1 MTETAGAAAAVEVA
15 TTLPNR
21 RPAPAAMTAV
31 TVDPTP
37 PLADLFLVVYCL
49 IDDLYREIVPD
60 EVCRRP
66 GHTRMAL
73 SDAEVL
79 TLSVMQEALSN
90 DSEASFIRSVQRNHP
105 ELFPGLLS
113 LSRYHRRRKALVG
126 VQQALFAR
134 LASAFANAARWLVV
148 DSAPVETTK
157 VVRSQTGAKSI
168 PEAAYHVRS
177 CGKRLFFGF
186 RLHATVTD
194 EGAVVE
200 FALAP
205 ANEPERE
212 VAQGMLAAVGPATS
226 GFVLGDNNYC
236 GPAFADAAAR
246 HGHRTATSPRRTDP
260 DRADRLWVRRPRV
273 IVETVFGML
282 ADQFHAETTRAR
294 SLLGVWSRIVA
305 KVLAFDL
312 SLRLN
317 TLLGRPLLAVKSL
330 YA

>member
-1 MTETAGAAAAVEVA
+1 
-15 TTLPNR
+15 
-21 RPAPAAMTAV
+21 MTAV
-31 TVDPTP
+31 TIDPTP
-37 PLADLFLVVYCL
+37 PLDDLFLIVYSL
-49 IDDLYREIVPD
+49 IDDLYSETVSDEI
-60 EVCRRP
+60 RWRP

-73 SDAEVL
+73 SDPEVL

-90 DSEASFIRSVQRNHP
+90 DSEASFIRSVRRNHAS
-105 ELFPGLLS
+105 LFPDMLS
-113 LSRYHRRRKALVG
+113 VSRYHRRRKALVG

-134 LASAFANAARWLVV
+134 LTSAFAEVAQWLVV

-177 CGKRLFFGF
+177 CGKQLFFGF
-186 RLHATVTD
+186 RLHTTVTD
-194 EGAVVE
+194 QGAVVE

-205 ANEPERE
+205 ANEGERA
-212 VAQGMLAAVGPATS
+212 VAEAMLAAVSPAAS

-236 GPAFADAAAR
+236 GPAFTEAAAR
-246 HGHRTATSPRRTDP
+246 LGHQVASSPRRTDR
-260 DRADRLWVRRPRV
+260 DRAARLWVRAPRV

-282 ADQFHAETTRAR
+282 ADQFHAERTRAR
-294 SLLGVWSRIVA
+294 SLLGVWSRVVA

-312 SLRLN
+312 SLHIN
-317 TLLGRPLLAVKSL
+317 ALLGRPLLAVKSL

>member
-1 MTETAGAAAAVEVA
+1 
-15 TTLPNR
+15 
-21 RPAPAAMTAV
+21 MTAV
-31 TVDPTP
+31 TFGPT
-37 PLADLFLVVYCL
+37 LAIDDLFLVVYCL
-49 IDDLYREIVPD
+49 IDDLYHELAPD
-60 EVCRRP
+60 EVRLRP
-66 GHTRMAL
+66 GHHRTAL
-73 SDAEVL
+73 SDPEVL

-90 DSEASFIRSVQRNHP
+90 DSEASFLRVVRRDHAG
-105 ELFPGLLS
+105 LFPALLS
-113 LSRYHRRRKALVG
+113 TGRYHRRRKALVG
-126 VQQALFAR
+126 VAQALFAR
-134 LASAFANAARWLVV
+134 LAAEFAEAAAWLVV

-157 VVRSQTGAKSI
+157 VVRSQTGSRSI

-177 CGKRLFFGF
+177 CGRQLFFGF
-186 RLHATVTD
+186 RLHTTVTD
-194 EGAVVE
+194 QGAVVE

-212 VAQGMLAAVGPATS
+212 VAEGMVAAIPPSAS

-236 GPAFADAAAR
+236 GPAFAEAAAR
-246 HGHRTATSPRRTDP
+246 HGHRVESSPRRTDR
-260 DRADRLWVRRPRV
+260 DRAARLWVRRPRV

-294 SLLGVWSRIVA
+294 SLLGVWSRMVA

-317 TLLGRPLLAVKSL
+317 ALLGRPLLAVKSL